1 MRALVTG
8 ATGFVGRR
16 LLAKLQQPA
25 ILSRDAAKA
34 EQTLKPFGVKAFAWE
49 PQSGPPPAAA
59 FEGIDTVFHLAG
71 DPVAEGRWTAAKKA
85 RIKDSRVIGTR
96 NLVAGLRNLSAKPR
110 VLVSASAVGIYS
122 SRGDELLDETSAPA
136 SDFLADVCIGWEREA
151 SAARELGIRV
161 VPIRIGVVLGEKGGA
176 LAKMLPPFRFGLG
189 SPLGSG
195 RQYMPWV
202 HIDDLVELMRFAA
215 REERVAGPLNG
226 VAPTPVTNREFTKT
240 LGRVLGRPTF
250 LPPVPRF
257 VLRIMLGE
265 FADIL
270 LHSQR
275 VYPRA
280 AEAAGFSF
288 KFRELEPA
296 LRDVL
301 KK

>member
-1 MRALVTG
+1 
-8 ATGFVGRR
+8 
-16 LLAKLQQPA
+16 
-25 ILSRDAAKA
+25 
-34 EQTLKPFGVKAFAWE
+34 
-49 PQSGPPPAAA
+49 
-59 FEGIDTVFHLAG
+59 
-71 DPVAEGRWTAAKKA
+71 
-85 RIKDSRVIGTR
+85 
-96 NLVAGLRNLSAKPR
+96 
-110 VLVSASAVGIYS
+110 
-122 SRGDELLDETSAPA
+122 
-136 SDFLADVCIGWEREA
+136 
-151 SAARELGIRV
+151 
-161 VPIRIGVVLGEKGGA
+161 
-176 LAKMLPPFRFGLG
+176 
-189 SPLGSG
+189 
-195 RQYMPWV
+195 MPWV